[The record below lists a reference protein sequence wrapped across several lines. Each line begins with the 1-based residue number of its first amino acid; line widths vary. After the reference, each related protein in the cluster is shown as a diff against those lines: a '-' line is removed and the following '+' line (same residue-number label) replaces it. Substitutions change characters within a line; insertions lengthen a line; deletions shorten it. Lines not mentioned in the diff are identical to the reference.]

1 MNDRRA
7 ASMLGIARRAGKVE
21 SGEYATEQALRR
33 GRARL
38 LILSADASDNTV
50 KKFINMAEGHHVPV
64 FRFRSKAE
72 LGHAIGT
79 GDRSCLAVT
88 DDGLAG
94 AVSKY
99 LEEE

>member
-21 SGEYATEQALRR
+21 SGEYATEQAIRR
-33 GRARL
+33 GRAKL
-38 LILSADASDNTV
+38 LILSVDASENTV
-50 KKFINMAEGHHVPV
+50 KKFMNMAEGHHVPAV
-64 FRFRSKAE
+64 RFRTKAE